1 MEKREIQDYDE
12 VELQITKRMRDQ
24 GHPIRV
30 CQGGTNYTDM
40 EQAAVQASKVY
51 LPGCSCKI
59 CLFHISQMSTKT
71 INEMGLKGLYMR
83 DATFAKQG

>member
-40 EQAAVQASKVY
+40 EQAAVQASKQSTLTWMFMQN
-51 LPGCSCKI
+51 LPVPYFPDVHKN
-59 CLFHISQMSTKT
+59 HQ
-71 INEMGLKGLYMR
+71 
-83 DATFAKQG
+83 